1 MTQKCGGALQT
12 DEQVHWMVVTAL
24 GIEEK
29 RETRR
34 FGGDVDKARVDVT
47 EHIMSEAAPDDL
59 EKIVHLNEVGGT
71 NSLSKSEW
79 LSTEALMPPEE
90 KQTHLNLRAWMTDHA
105 NSCGIKEVE
114 EDEDED
120 DAEMVELLAGLDDG
134 GIDDEV
140 EEEPVNAV
148 SSKVAA
154 EKEKESVPKE
164 EKLEKEKNWSA
175 VSLTWRDSKL
185 AFRGSFSAVA
195 FTNWV
200 WWRMIRP
207 KLEETKAKLADI
219 DISDNAYG
227 IEMVEK
233 ILGEFAGP
241 MKKKKKTKRRTR
253 MIKRRRRIKMIK
265 MIKRKKKTKMI
276 RIRKRKRLTK

>member
-241 MKKKKKTKRRTR
+241 MKKKKDKEEDKDD
-253 MIKRRRRIKMIK
+253 
-265 MIKRKKKTKMI
+265 KKKKKDKDDKDDKKKK
-276 RIRKRKRLTK
+276 KRQR